1 MISKSELNFTEGL
14 NMLELTVEAK
24 IENIPKVT
32 EFVDKILEEYDCP
45 IKEQTQIDVAL
56 DEVLSNVAN
65 YAYEKK
71 DGSVSINV
79 DVSDDPRQVTITF
92 TDSGTPYDPLKKE
105 DPDITLGADERPI
118 GGLGIFIVKKT
129 MDDVIYEYKDGQNVL
144 QIKKNI

>member
-1 MISKSELNFTEGL
+1 
-14 NMLELTVEAK
+14 MLELTVEAK

-92 TDSGTPYDPLKKE
+92 TDDGMPYDPLKKE

>member
-1 MISKSELNFTEGL
+1 
-14 NMLELTVEAK
+14 MLELTVEAK

>member
-1 MISKSELNFTEGL
+1 MISKSKHDFTEGL